1 MKPKFRAKTAGRR
14 RTRRLRP
21 QPFDL
26 PLEKSV
32 GYQVRMTDRA
42 LQRYLHAKIG
52 PHGVTLGMW
61 YLRILWREDGL
72 TQRELSRPPASNRT
86 MSTWCA
92 GGLTARPRLA
102 APGDRCLQH
111 CYPPG

>member
-42 LQRYLHAKIG
+42 LQRYMHAKIG

-72 TQRELSRPPASNRT
+72 TQHELSRPPASNRT
-86 MSTWCA
+86 ISTLVRRRA
-92 GGLTARPRLA
+92 YGAAQARRT
-102 APGDRCLQH
+102 G
-111 CYPPG
+111 